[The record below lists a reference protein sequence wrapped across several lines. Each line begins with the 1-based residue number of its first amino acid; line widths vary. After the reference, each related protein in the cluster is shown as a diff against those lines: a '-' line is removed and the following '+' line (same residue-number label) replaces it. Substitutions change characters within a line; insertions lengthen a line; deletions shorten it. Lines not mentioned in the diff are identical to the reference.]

1 MFVYV
6 LESLSTGRYYV
17 GSTSDLMHRL
27 EEHNAPETNP
37 SRWTR
42 SRGPWKLVFS
52 KEFGSAAESLRAE
65 RFVKRMKSRAYIEK
79 LVAGERSL
87 DRWPT

>member
-17 GSTSDLMHRL
+17 GSTSDLAHRL
-27 EEHNAPETNP
+27 EEHNTPELNP
-37 SRWTR
+37 CRWTR

-52 KEFGSAAESLRAE
+52 KEFNSATEALRAE
-65 RFVKRMKSRAYIEK
+65 KFVKRMKSRAYIEK
-79 LVAGERSL
+79 LVAGKRTL
-87 DRWPT
+87 DRWLT